1 MFFKTLIIIKEKVME
16 DNKVGNI
23 IYHEPEDN
31 FKKVNFEVI
40 KNFDCMTIGLYCKII
55 AMSAE
60 WKLNINGLA
69 TVLDISKEKVKT
81 SIQKLERYGFMKR
94 EPVKNENGKFAG
106 YSYHFYPLP
115 LPMEERTMAGYKKN
129 GVAEERGTRKMGY
142 PENDAPN
149 NNRYKDNNRKEKREN
164 NKLFPPKKEEITFED
179 FYKLYPVKKSRVT
192 AERAWAKLSE
202 KEKEKAKE
210 ILPIYIADC
219 AEHKRQPKYPATY
232 LNQKTWEDDF
242 SDSYEEEVNEEIPEE
257 RLEGWHRSQ
266 DWMNK
271 AIPRIAGKIGFKD
284 FDTMRGTVYH
294 NRDVFSE
301 ILHEIN
307 NSDYEGDIV
316 AEFCRL
322 AQTERYNQKI
332 FGV

>member
-1 MFFKTLIIIKEKVME
+1 L
-16 DNKVGNI
+16 
-23 IYHEPEDN
+23 
-31 FKKVNFEVI
+31 
-40 KNFDCMTIGLYCKII
+40 
-55 AMSAE
+55 
-60 WKLNINGLA
+60 
-69 TVLDISKEKVKT
+69 
-81 SIQKLERYGFMKR
+81 
-94 EPVKNENGKFAG
+94 
-106 YSYHFYPLP
+106 YPLK
-115 LPMEERTMAGYKKN
+115 RSRKA
-129 GVAEERGTRKMGY
+129 AEKAWGKLSV
-142 PENDAPN
+142 
-149 NNRYKDNNRKEKREN
+149 KD
-164 NKLFPPKKEEITFED
+164 KKEAIK
-179 FYKLYPVKKSRVT
+179 KLP
-192 AERAWAKLSE
+192 A
-202 KEKEKAKE
+202 
-210 ILPIYIADC
+210 YIADC
-219 AEHKRQPKYPATY
+219 YMQKRKFQYPATY
-232 LNQKTWEDDF
+232 LNGATWNDDF

-271 AIPRIAGKIGFKD
+271 AIPRIAGKIGFRD